1 MELLK
6 CGQCGDR
13 PGLLMTVADCVAGI
27 EINLCYKCYKNYARH
42 VKDGKARE
50 PVAVVYEE
58 GVSAR

>member
-13 PGLLMTVADCVAGI
+13 PGMLITVRDRATGI
-27 EINLCYKCYKNYARH
+27 EVNLCYGCYKAYVRH
-42 VKDGKARE
+42 IKDGKARE
-50 PVAVVYEE
+50 PVAVVCEE

>member
-13 PGLLMTVADCVAGI
+13 PGMLITVRDRATGI
-27 EINLCYKCYKNYARH
+27 EINLCYECYKNYVRH
-42 VKDGKARE
+42 VKDGKADR
-50 PVAVVYEE
+50 VAVVYEE

>member
-6 CGQCGDR
+6 CDQCGSR
-13 PGLLMTVADCVAGI
+13 PGLLMTVADRVAGT
-27 EINLCYKCYKNYARH
+27 EIKLCYGCYKSYRRH
-42 VKDGKARE
+42 VKGGKPE

>member
-13 PGLLMTVADCVAGI
+13 PGMLITVRDRATGI
-27 EINLCYKCYKNYARH
+27 EVNLCYGCYKAYVRH
-42 VKDGKARE
+42 IKDGKADR
-50 PVAVVYEE
+50 VAVVYEE